1 MSIGMTSFFSNYR
14 SISHIIASFATNYQI
29 YVLNP
34 VNPNQLID
42 QLASLRIDGTF
53 NPYAE
58 CCTKYDRPYA
68 PEIRRKQFVQILN
81 CALHSDIDSMWIGRD
96 LGYRG
101 GRRTGLAFTDD
112 RHLQLHGKRWGVQ
125 LHRPTKGDEV
135 TERTAK
141 VLWQVLNSCQKTV
154 FLWNIF
160 PLHPFKGDNPF
171 SNRAHNGKERRMGTE
186 ILVELIDLLQPD
198 KLLPIGN
205 DAARVVEKIS
215 GSRKVVKVRHPSYGG
230 QRKFCE
236 QVAQYSLCNHD

>member
-1 MSIGMTSFFSNYR
+1 MSIGNTGFFSNYR

-42 QLASLRIDGTF
+42 QLAGLKIDGTF

-58 CCTKYDRPYA
+58 CCTKYDRPNA
-68 PEIRRKQFVQILN
+68 PEIRRKQLVQILKS
-81 CALHSDIDSMWIGRD
+81 ARHLDIDSMWIGRD

-112 RHLQLHGKRWGVQ
+112 RHLQLHGERWGVK
-125 LHRPTKGDEV
+125 LSRPTKGSEV
-135 TERTAK
+135 AERTAS
-141 VLWQVLNSCQKTV
+141 VLWQVLNPCQKPV

-171 SNRAHNGKERRMGTE
+171 SNRAHNGKERRIGTE

-215 GSRKVVKVRHPSYGG
+215 GPRKVVKVRHPSYGG